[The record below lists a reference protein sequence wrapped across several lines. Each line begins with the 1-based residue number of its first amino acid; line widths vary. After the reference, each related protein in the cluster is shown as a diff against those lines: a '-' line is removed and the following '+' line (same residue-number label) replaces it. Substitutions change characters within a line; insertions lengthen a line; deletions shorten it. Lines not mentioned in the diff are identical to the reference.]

1 MSTLQAPK
9 DARNIELFNQDQLID
24 ETETQVLE
32 QLLLGTKSDDSEKEE
47 DPKSQIWLHY
57 ERLRQSLYW
66 LPASAGAPTGVSLED
81 IEDLERV
88 VLSDEDVKPWL
99 FRLRLDES
107 KWYLVTGFLEYLGV
121 PLVTFAL
128 DSACSTS
135 RFEVEVREEKTFI
148 C

>member
-66 LPASAGAPTGVSLED
+66 LPATAGAPTGVSLED

-107 KWYLVTGFLEYLGV
+107 KWYMVTGFLEYLGV

-128 DSACSTS
+128 DSAGSTS
-135 RFEVEVREEKTFI
+135 RFEVEVREKETFI